1 MLETMRKGAQTWVA
15 KILMILLI
23 ISFGVWGASS
33 ALLSG
38 NSDVVVQVG
47 DKTVSTNEY
56 RLAYQRQLDSVSNQ
70 FGRRLSGEEA
80 RMLGVDQQVYAR
92 LVAGAALDQLADNMN
107 LGLSEDRLAKLIAED
122 PAFQNSDGRFDRQ
135 RFSALLR
142 NVGMNE
148 DDYVAERSK
157 LAVRAQIVDG
167 LADGFAAPETLVD
180 AIREYRGQSR
190 VIDYVV
196 LNNAFIDPV
205 KSPGDEVLEPWFEQ
219 RQAAYRAPEYRA
231 ISYVAL
237 RPSDIADPAA
247 VSDDAVRADYEAR
260 INTYTTPEQRQIQ
273 QLTFTDQAAAEQ
285 AAQALA
291 DGTKTFDQLVTE
303 LGRTTGDV
311 TLGVYEKG
319 QFPDQSIDEA
329 AFAIPEEGGTSG
341 VVQGNFGPVILRVAE
356 ITPESTTPFDDVKDQ
371 IRTELAEQQAAD
383 DILNVENQYEDQRA
397 GGASMAEAAESLGL
411 QAVTIDAVDANGR
424 DTDGNPIEDIP
435 LGTELVSAA
444 FDSDTGIENLPL
456 NLNDG
461 GLIWYEVESITP
473 SRDRTFDEVRSQVE
487 ADWAAEQQRDAL
499 AAKADELKQRIENG
513 ESLQQVA
520 DDLAIDVERS
530 PSITRTSQ
538 VAELGPEV
546 IAAAFSGP
554 LGTVATAPRDS
565 GTQQVVLTVATVVN
579 PTDTLETSG
588 DNQVITA
595 IASSAGDDI
604 LDEMINKLQS
614 EYGVSINQTLAQQ
627 AINLQ

>member
-122 PAFQNSDGRFDRQ
+122 PAFQNSDGRFDRR

-411 QAVTIDAVDANGR
+411 QTVTIDAVDANGR

-461 GLIWYEVESITP
+461 GLIWYEVASITP

>member
-122 PAFQNSDGRFDRQ
+122 PAFQNSDGRFDRR

-260 INTYTTPEQRQIQ
+260 ITTYTTPEQRQIQ

-329 AFAIPEEGGTSG
+329 AFAIPEAGGTSG

-411 QAVTIDAVDANGR
+411 QTVTIDAVDANGR